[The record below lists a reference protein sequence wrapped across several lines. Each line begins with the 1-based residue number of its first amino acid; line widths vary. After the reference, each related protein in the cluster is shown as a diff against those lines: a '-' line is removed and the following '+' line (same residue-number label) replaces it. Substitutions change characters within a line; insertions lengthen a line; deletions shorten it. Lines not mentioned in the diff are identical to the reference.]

1 MWPALLAAAVAAST
15 GLLAKKH
22 LFKPAPEITVS
33 DPRNDAVSS
42 AKPPQL
48 PWESDCEDQ
57 VKEGIFRFASD
68 GSAGGS
74 GKKKKTRLRLRKKKD
89 AERSEGAAEQKKS
102 GRRVGVCLKK
112 RKTGKN
118 GGAKCGS
125 SSNSKG

>member
-1 MWPALLAAAVAAST
+1 M
-15 GLLAKKH
+15 
-22 LFKPAPEITVS
+22 
-33 DPRNDAVSS
+33 
-42 AKPPQL
+42 
-48 PWESDCEDQ
+48 
-57 VKEGIFRFASD
+57 KEGIFRFASD

>member
-22 LFKPAPEITVS
+22 LFKPAAEITDS

-74 GKKKKTRLRLRKKKD
+74 GKKKKKKTRLRLRKKK
-89 AERSEGAAEQKKS
+89 AAEQNKS

-118 GGAKCGS
+118 GGPKCGS